1 MDTYSV
7 EEEIAI
13 LDKLIDH
20 FTFFENLI
28 AENKEQEKN

>member
-1 MDTYSV
+1 MS
-7 EEEIAI
+7 EKEIII

-20 FTFFENLI
+20 FNFFEKLI